1 MRDPCSGRKG
11 ISREGF
17 DYAERSLAKKEKFCK
32 HRFCLGIEMTSQSRS
47 IIVLKPIKKQSK
59 REWFSCK
66 TWTL

>member
-17 DYAERSLAKKEKFCK
+17 DYADRSLAKKENFCK
-32 HRFCLGIEMTSQSRS
+32 HRFCLGIGMTFQSRS
-47 IIVLKPIKKQSK
+47 TIVRKAIEKQSK
-59 REWFSCK
+59 REGFSCK